1 MTVLRIIFAVIL
13 FITFIL
19 CLKVNAKFTIKDEFK
34 FKVSILGIRLFEYPS
49 PEKKMRVNKRTLKN
63 LSKPQKPQK
72 SKKSSHSKDTK
83 KEKEKKSLSENLSML
98 ISVLQVF
105 FSRFKRFLRI
115 KLTRIHINVATDDA
129 AKTAILYGTVSQA
142 VAYITAIMYN
152 SGCIV
157 KRSGK
162 ENINVTADFV
172 SEKTTADV
180 EITLSL
186 AIWHFLD
193 ILIHTGLRY
202 IKKSNF
208 KSKLINERK

>member
-1 MTVLRIIFAVIL
+1 MTVLRIVFAVIL

-34 FKVSILGIRLFEYPS
+34 LRVSIIGIRLFSYPI
-49 PEKKMRVNKRTLKN
+49 PEKKVRINKRTLKN
-63 LSKPQKPQK
+63 LSKPQKKPK
-72 SKKSSHSKDTK
+72 SKKSSHLKSTE
-83 KEKEKKSLSENLSML
+83 KEKSKKSLSENLDIL

-115 KLTRIHINVATDDA
+115 KLTRIHINVATEDA

-142 VAYITAIMYN
+142 VAYITAIIYN
-152 SGCIV
+152 SGCII

-162 ENINVTADFV
+162 ENINVNADFV
-172 SEKTTADV
+172 SEKSTSDV
-180 EITLSL
+180 DITLSL
-186 AIWHFLD
+186 ALWHFLD

-202 IKKSNF
+202 IKKS
-208 KSKLINERK
+208 KLTNERK